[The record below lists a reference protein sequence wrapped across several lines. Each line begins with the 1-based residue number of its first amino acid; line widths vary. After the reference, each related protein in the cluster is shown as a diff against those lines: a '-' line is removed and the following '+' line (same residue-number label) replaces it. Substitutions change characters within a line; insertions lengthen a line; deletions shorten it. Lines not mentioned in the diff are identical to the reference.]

1 MPVNLIFRI
10 EKADELDE
18 APLTPEEEK
27 YLNDIEQ
34 NILIMSDTLDK
45 MGGKQRIFPKYR
57 VNDSFPLVEIEKI
70 PASPKTYKF
79 RLSKI
84 RGIPEMVRAG
94 PGAMSRV
101 KGIRIT
107 GETPDGGFQ
116 ARVTTV
122 DGVSQVWMI
131 RPSQVSDY
139 LIGTIEKSVSY
150 DD

>member
-1 MPVNLIFRI
+1 MPANLIFRI
-10 EKADELDE
+10 EKADERDE
-18 APLTPEEEK
+18 SPLTPEEEK

-34 NILIMSDTLDK
+34 NVLIMSDTLDR

-57 VNDSFPLVEIEKI
+57 VNESFPLVEIEKI
-70 PASPKTYKF
+70 PDTPRVYRF

-84 RGIPEMVRAG
+84 SGIPEMVRAG

-122 DGVSQVWMI
+122 DGASQVWMI
-131 RPSQVSDY
+131 RPNQVNDY
-139 LIGTIEKSVSY
+139 LVGTIEKKVTY